1 MYHNVDEL
9 IAEIEGRKNRGYGL
23 SHFQAYM
30 ESIGNPHLDLCA
42 IHVGGTNGKGST
54 TNYVRAI
61 LQAAGYRVGSF
72 TSPYLITHRD
82 RIRINDIEISEA
94 DFLKIA
100 NDYYASWI
108 EWDLS
113 MFEIDMCIASVYFKQ
128 QKVDYCVFEV
138 GLGGRLDA
146 TNVLQPLLSVITN
159 IGMDHSEL
167 LGDSYTAIAKEKA
180 GIIKEGIPLVTAEKK
195 AECRSVFAEIAKEKH
210 SEVHV
215 LKPIEN
221 RRCENLHILFDYGD
235 QKQIKLATAA
245 DYQCENAALAIE
257 AVSLLHERLHISEE
271 ILRQALAATQWKGRF
286 EIVQKEPLVILDG
299 AHNVEGIEALCDSLD
314 NIHNPVIVFSV
325 LKDKNFTVM
334 LEKLMSIT
342 DTMIVTKLHH
352 ERAYDMDRL
361 AQQYDVCYIEDSKTA
376 IQQACAMKRAVVITG
391 SLYFISE
398 VRAYFKA
405 G

>member
-1 MYHNVDEL
+1 MYHNVDVL

-61 LQAAGYRVGSF
+61 LQATGYRVGSF

-82 RIRINDIEISEA
+82 RIRINDIEISKA

-167 LGDSYTAIAKEKA
+167 LGNSYTAIAKEKA

-235 QKQIKLATAA
+235 HKQIKLATAA

-271 ILRQALAATQWKGRF
+271 ILRQALAAAQWKGRF
-286 EIVQKEPLVILDG
+286 EIVRQEPLVILDG
-299 AHNVEGIEALCDSLD
+299 AHNAEGIQALCDSLK

-334 LEKLMSIT
+334 LEKLMRIT
-342 DTMIVTKLHH
+342 DTLIVTKLQH

-361 AQQYDVCYIEDSKTA
+361 AQQYDVCYIEDSKAA
-376 IQQACAMKRAVVITG
+376 IKQACAMKRAVVITG

-405 G
+405 E

>member
-195 AECRSVFAEIAKEKH
+195 AECCSVFAEIAKEKH

-235 QKQIKLATAA
+235 HKQIKLATAA

-271 ILRQALAATQWKGRF
+271 ILRQALAAAQWKGRF
-286 EIVQKEPLVILDG
+286 EIVRQEPLVILDG
-299 AHNVEGIEALCDSLD
+299 AHNAEGIQALCDSLK

-334 LEKLMSIT
+334 LEKLMRIT
-342 DTMIVTKLHH
+342 DTLIVTKLQH

-361 AQQYDVCYIEDSKTA
+361 AQQYDVCYIEDSKAA
-376 IQQACAMKRAVVITG
+376 IKQACAMKRAVVITG

-405 G
+405 E

>member
-82 RIRINDIEISEA
+82 RIRINDIEISKA

-167 LGDSYTAIAKEKA
+167 LGNSYTAIAKEKA
-180 GIIKEGIPLVTAEKK
+180 GIIKERIPLVTAEKK

-235 QKQIKLATAA
+235 HKQIKLATAA

-286 EIVQKEPLVILDG
+286 EIVRKEPLVILDG

-334 LEKLMSIT
+334 LEKLMGIT

-361 AQQYDVCYIEDSKTA
+361 AQQYDVCYIEDSKAA
-376 IQQACAMKRAVVITG
+376 IKQACAMKRAVVITG

-405 G
+405 E

>member
-82 RIRINDIEISEA
+82 RIRINDIEISKA

-167 LGDSYTAIAKEKA
+167 LGNSYTAIAKEKA

-235 QKQIKLATAA
+235 HKQIKLATAA

-271 ILRQALAATQWKGRF
+271 ILRQALAAAQWKGRF
-286 EIVQKEPLVILDG
+286 EIVRQEPLVILDG
-299 AHNVEGIEALCDSLD
+299 AHNAEGIQALCDSLK

-334 LEKLMSIT
+334 LEKLMRIT
-342 DTMIVTKLHH
+342 DTLIVTKLQH

-361 AQQYDVCYIEDSKTA
+361 AQQYDVCYIEDSKAA
-376 IQQACAMKRAVVITG
+376 IKQACAMKRAVVITG

-405 G
+405 E

>member
-1 MYHNVDEL
+1 MNISCLLY
-9 IAEIEGRKNRGYGL
+9 
-23 SHFQAYM
+23 
-30 ESIGNPHLDLCA
+30 
-42 IHVGGTNGKGST
+42 
-54 TNYVRAI
+54 
-61 LQAAGYRVGSF
+61 
-72 TSPYLITHRD
+72 TS
-82 RIRINDIEISEA
+82 
-94 DFLKIA
+94 
-100 NDYYASWI
+100 
-108 EWDLS
+108 
-113 MFEIDMCIASVYFKQ
+113 FKQ

-195 AECRSVFAEIAKEKH
+195 AECCSVFAEIAKEKH

-235 QKQIKLATAA
+235 HKQIKLATAA

-257 AVSLLHERLHISEE
+257 AVSLLHGRLHISEE

-286 EIVQKEPLVILDG
+286 EKVQKEPLVILDG

-334 LEKLMSIT
+334 LEKLMGIT

-361 AQQYDVCYIEDSKTA
+361 AQQYDVCYIEDSKT
-376 IQQACAMKRAVVITG
+376 CL
-391 SLYFISE
+391 LYTSRC
-398 VRAYFKA
+398 V
-405 G
+405 

>member
-82 RIRINDIEISEA
+82 RIRIND
-94 DFLKIA
+94 
-100 NDYYASWI
+100 YYDSWI

-195 AECRSVFAEIAKEKH
+195 AECCSVFAEIAKEKH

-235 QKQIKLATAA
+235 HKQIKLATAA

-257 AVSLLHERLHISEE
+257 AVSLLHGRLHISEE

-314 NIHNPVIVFSV
+314 NTHNPVIVFSV

-334 LEKLMSIT
+334 LEKLMGIT

-376 IQQACAMKRAVVITG
+376 IQQACAMKRAV
-391 SLYFISE
+391 FISE

>member
-195 AECRSVFAEIAKEKH
+195 AECCSVFAEIAKEKH

-257 AVSLLHERLHISEE
+257 AVSLLHGRLHISEE

-398 VRAYFKA
+398 VRTYFKA

>member
-195 AECRSVFAEIAKEKH
+195 AECCSVFAEIAKEKH

-235 QKQIKLATAA
+235 HKQIKLATAA

-257 AVSLLHERLHISEE
+257 AVSLLHGRLHISEE

-299 AHNVEGIEALCDSLD
+299 AHNVEGIQALCDSLD

-334 LEKLMSIT
+334 LEKLMRIT
-342 DTMIVTKLHH
+342 DTLIVTKLHH

-361 AQQYDVCYIEDSKTA
+361 AQQYDVCYIEDSKAA
-376 IQQACAMKRAVVITG
+376 IKQACAMKRAVVITG

-405 G
+405 E

>member
-82 RIRINDIEISEA
+82 RIRINDIEISKA

-167 LGDSYTAIAKEKA
+167 LGNSYTAIAKEKA

-235 QKQIKLATAA
+235 HKQIKLATAA

-271 ILRQALAATQWKGRF
+271 ILRQALAAAQWKGRF
-286 EIVQKEPLVILDG
+286 EIVRQEPLVILDG
-299 AHNVEGIEALCDSLD
+299 AHNAEGIQALCDSLK

-334 LEKLMSIT
+334 LEKLMRIT
-342 DTMIVTKLHH
+342 DTLIVTKLHH

-405 G
+405 E

>member
-1 MYHNVDEL
+1 MYRNIDEL

-42 IHVGGTNGKGST
+42 IHVAGTNGKGST
-54 TNYVRAI
+54 TNYLRAV
-61 LQAAGYRVGSF
+61 LQTAGYRVGSF

-82 RIRINDIEISEA
+82 RIRINDTEISEA

-100 NDYYASWI
+100 DAYYASWI

-113 MFEIDMCIASVYFKQ
+113 MFEIDMCIALVYFKQ

-146 TNVLQPLLSVITN
+146 TNVLQPLLSIITN
-159 IGMDHSEL
+159 IGNDHIEI
-167 LGDSYTAIAKEKA
+167 LGDSYTAIASEKA

-195 AECRSVFAEIAKEKH
+195 EECRKVFMEIAEQKH

-235 QKQIKLATAA
+235 YKQIKLAAAA

-257 AVSLLHERLHISEE
+257 AISLLQAKLHISED
-271 ILRQALAATQWKGRF
+271 ILRQALATAQWKGRF
-286 EIVQKEPLVILDG
+286 EIVRQEPLVILDG
-299 AHNVEGIEALCDSLD
+299 AHNAEGIQALCDSLK

-334 LEKLMSIT
+334 LEKLMRIT
-342 DTMIVTKLHH
+342 DTLIVTKLQH

-361 AQQYDVCYIEDSKTA
+361 AQQYDVCYIEDSKAA
-376 IQQACAMKRAVVITG
+376 IKQACAMKRAVVITG

-398 VRAYFKA
+398 VRAYFV
-405 G
+405 